1 MAESRTDLLAARP
14 GTIQNTRSISML
26 ARIAKMPRHLDIQMN
41 SFPIAGSFTISRGA
55 KTTAEVI
62 TCTLSANDRRGLGE
76 CVPYH
81 RYGETMESVFA
92 QIEAARPLIE
102 AGISRADLLSAMPPG
117 AARNALDCA
126 LWDLEAKLTGKTVAG
141 MIGLTG
147 LKPLTTAYTISLGEP
162 EAMAEQTRIHAG
174 RALLKVKVGTGND
187 ESRIRAVRAAA
198 PDAAIILDANEGWPE
213 ETLEHH
219 LRVAAECG
227 IALVEQ
233 PLPAERDEMLADV
246 ARHVLVCADESVHHT
261 GDLASLA
268 DRYDAINIKLDKTG
282 GLTEALAMKA
292 EAQMLGFTI
301 MIGCMVGTSLAM
313 APAVLLAQDAEF
325 VDLDGP
331 LLLARDRE
339 PGLRY
344 TASLVAPPD
353 ADLWG

>member
-1 MAESRTDLLAARP
+1 
-14 GTIQNTRSISML
+14 
-26 ARIAKMPRHLDIQMN
+26 MPRTLDIQMN

-55 KTTAEVI
+55 KTEAEVI
-62 TCTLSANDRRGLGE
+62 TCALAEGGARGLGE
-76 CVPYH
+76 CVPYR
-81 RYGETMESVFA
+81 RYGESMESVFA
-92 QIEAARPLIE
+92 QIEAARPLVE
-102 AGISRADLLSAMPPG
+102 AGISRRDLLSAMPPG
-117 AARNALDCA
+117 AARNAVDCA
-126 LWDLEAKLTGKTVAG
+126 LWDLEAKRTGESVAARL
-141 MIGLTG
+141 GLAD

-162 EAMAEQTRIHAG
+162 EVMAAQAREHAG
-174 RALLKVKVGTGND
+174 RALLKVKVGTGDD

-213 ETLEHH
+213 AVLERH
-219 LRVAAECG
+219 LHIAAEAG
-227 IALVEQ
+227 VALVEQ
-233 PLPAERDEMLADV
+233 PLPAGRDALLAEI
-246 ARHVLVCADESVHHT
+246 RRPLLVCADESVHHT

-292 EAQMLGFTI
+292 EAERLGFSI

-313 APAVLLAQDAEF
+313 APAVLLAQNADF

-344 TASLVAPPD
+344 AASLVFPPVST
-353 ADLWG
+353 LWG